1 MRIEEKIWKYEAKH
15 FFFSGCFKKTA
26 SKAAAQLKDEDE
38 EEIATI
44 CDALKPLIGMFWHPI
59 ISF

>member
-1 MRIEEKIWKYEAKH
+1 MRIEEKMWKYEAKH

-26 SKAAAQLKDEDE
+26 SKAAAQLKDEDV

-44 CDALKPLIGMFWHPI
+44 CDALLIGNVLTPKNIF
-59 ISF
+59 